1 MMKGPHQ
8 GMQGFQ
14 KAVLWKALFFLLAG
28 ILPPGAAA
36 AQLID
41 PPGDADP
48 AKTWEALLD
57 SLRSEPDSLIPWNE
71 SAPEE
76 WVKPGEIAWIP
87 DASDSTTAK
96 GRDGAS
102 TLSFDIQ
109 PVFGFSKVDGATPG
123 FKLSL
128 STKKEPDIHL
138 CGVLRRGLEA
148 GRWEGFG
155 LAGVVFSEENVR
167 GLLKSP
173 ETRLTGGGRGGPGSP
188 QAGSLELLQS
198 PGWGFITG
206 WSDQPVP
213 FGSNRP
219 YGTTPLGG
227 LMGLDHQSYLERREI
242 AGGLLLRGE
251 KGANG
256 GICLVHREDRS
267 LKAVSGAL
275 FELDDD
281 NMKLNPSA
289 DAVELNGVILDASI
303 RGRFDLQTGTRAGLW
318 ARVGL
323 WGGTL
328 EGDREFYTAGIEG
341 RTSFKAPLRG
351 ELFTEFWAGAVG
363 GHPPVQEL
371 MDLGGEQSLRAY
383 PPRFDTGA
391 GVSLLRLDYVF
402 GIDPLYHLRIP
413 ILKNL
418 RLQPVIFADAGA
430 VWGDKPW
437 SSLESLQGPESGD
450 YRFDVGLGIQRFL
463 GFPGFL
469 SHIRIEAGWRLDR
482 SRDRMRWNVSLKP

>member
-1 MMKGPHQ
+1 MPGFLILSLRDDMTTKGQWNDDDMPVTRSEDRMMKGPHQ

-155 LAGVVFSEENVR
+155 LAG
-167 GLLKSP
+167 G
-173 ETRLTGGGRGGPGSP
+173 RL
-188 QAGSLELLQS
+188 Q
-198 PGWGFITG
+198 
-206 WSDQPVP
+206 
-213 FGSNRP
+213 
-219 YGTTPLGG
+219 
-227 LMGLDHQSYLERREI
+227 RR
-242 AGGLLLRGE
+242 
-251 KGANG
+251 KCQ
-256 GICLVHREDRS
+256 GIVKESGNKIDR
-267 LKAVSGAL
+267 
-275 FELDDD
+275 
-281 NMKLNPSA
+281 
-289 DAVELNGVILDASI
+289 
-303 RGRFDLQTGTRAGLW
+303 RRAGRPGESAGRLPG
-318 ARVGL
+318 AAAKSRVGIHNRV
-323 WGGTL
+323 
-328 EGDREFYTAGIEG
+328 E
-341 RTSFKAPLRG
+341 
-351 ELFTEFWAGAVG
+351 
-363 GHPPVQEL
+363 
-371 MDLGGEQSLRAY
+371 
-383 PPRFDTGA
+383 
-391 GVSLLRLDYVF
+391 
-402 GIDPLYHLRIP
+402 
-413 ILKNL
+413 
-418 RLQPVIFADAGA
+418 
-430 VWGDKPW
+430 
-437 SSLESLQGPESGD
+437 
-450 YRFDVGLGIQRFL
+450 
-463 GFPGFL
+463 
-469 SHIRIEAGWRLDR
+469 
-482 SRDRMRWNVSLKP
+482 